1 MAGFK
6 GLLSEYKSW
15 MTQNYLKGYTPF
27 LRARLAGRQEEPTTQ
42 EIREALR
49 PRQRETYPSGADD
62 FTKWDLVLHLN
73 RLMEEQEEEASRV
86 LTALRDGSS
95 PLRGVLEEETE
106 EGLFDDLPP
115 FESSPLAGP
124 QDLERVC
131 KAWFG
136 LLGGRSRSK
145 VPS

>member
-1 MAGFK
+1 
-6 GLLSEYKSW
+6 
-15 MTQNYLKGYTPF
+15 
-27 LRARLAGRQEEPTTQ
+27 
-42 EIREALR
+42 
-49 PRQRETYPSGADD
+49 
-62 FTKWDLVLHLN
+62 
-73 RLMEEQEEEASRV
+73 MEEQEEEASRV

-136 LLGGRSRSK
+136 LLGGRSRSR